1 MTLVLSVVA
10 PIFLLIALGTL
21 SAKSG
26 YLPASTGDALS
37 GFVFKVAVPAL
48 MFRTVATAHFGEA
61 NPLFLWLAYFAGVAP
76 VYAAGMWIGRRMAG
90 TDRRGAVI
98 AGVSASFSNLIF
110 VGVPMTERA
119 FGREGLD
126 TLALL
131 LAIHLPTMML
141 VSTLLL
147 EHAGLGD
154 ARDRGETAS
163 FSPRR
168 VVGQVMRNLSRNALV
183 AGLALG
189 ALCRWTG
196 LSLEGPHGEVVRL
209 VAGTAGPTALFA
221 LGMSM
226 VRYPVGG
233 NLAAPL
239 ALSALALLVQP
250 LVVYAIGSALLPP
263 LWLGVAVAA
272 AACPVGVNAFLFATH
287 FRTGERLAA
296 AVIVLST
303 LLAALTLTGWLA
315 LLR

>member
-10 PIFLLIALGTL
+10 PIFILIALGTL

-26 YLPASTGDALS
+26 YLPSSTGDALS

-48 MFRTVATAHFGEA
+48 MFRTVATADFGGA
-61 NPLFLWLAYFAGVAP
+61 NPLLLWIAYFAGVAP
-76 VYAAGMWIGRRMAG
+76 VYAAGMWIGRRLAG
-90 TDRRGAVI
+90 TDQRGAVI

-126 TLALL
+126 VLALL

-147 EHAGLGD
+147 ERAALGD
-154 ARDRGETAS
+154 ARDGGEAAS

-168 VVGQVMRNLSRNALV
+168 VVGQVARNLSRNALV
-183 AGLALG
+183 VGLALG
-189 ALCRWTG
+189 ALWRWTG
-196 LSLEGPHGEVVRL
+196 LPLNGPHGEVVRL

-226 VRYPVGG
+226 VRFSVGSDRSV
-233 NLAAPL
+233 PL
-239 ALSALALLVQP
+239 VLTALSLLVQP
-250 LVVYAIGSALLPP
+250 LIVYAIGVALLPP
-263 LWLGVAVAA
+263 LWLAVAVAG
-272 AACPVGVNAFLFATH
+272 AACPVGVNAYLFATF

-296 AVIVLST
+296 SVIVLST
-303 LLAALTLTGWLA
+303 LLSALTLTGWLA
-315 LLR
+315 LMP

>member
-10 PIFLLIALGTL
+10 PIFLLIALGTI
-21 SAKSG
+21 SARSG
-26 YLPASTGDALS
+26 YLPGSTGDALS

-48 MFRTVATAHFGEA
+48 MFRTVATADFGEA
-61 NPLFLWLAYFAGVAP
+61 NPALLWIAYFAGVAP
-76 VYAAGMWIGRRMAG
+76 VYALGMWIGRRLG
-90 TDRRGAVI
+90 RTDRRGAVI

-126 TLALL
+126 ALALL

-147 EHAGLGD
+147 ERAALSD
-154 ARDRGETAS
+154 AREAGQEAS
-163 FSPRR
+163 FSAAR
-168 VVGQVMRNLSRNALV
+168 VVRQVARNLLRNALV
-183 AGLALG
+183 LGLAGG
-189 ALCRWTG
+189 ALWRWTG
-196 LSLEGPHGEVVRL
+196 LPLDGPHGEVVRL

-226 VRYPVGG
+226 VRYPVSG
-233 NLAAPL
+233 NLATPL
-239 ALSALALLVQP
+239 ALTSLALLLQP
-250 LVVYAIGSALLPP
+250 LIVYLVGSALLPP
-263 LWLGVAVAA
+263 LWLSVAVAA

-296 AVIVLST
+296 GVIVLST

-315 LLR
+315 LLH